1 MSEPHGPIKISS
13 NRQIALPKAL
23 MERVRLE
30 PGDFVYVLQSDVE
43 PSSLVV
49 VPVEQVTEWMRSGRQ
64 QDGRGRQPARP
75 EEVEG
80 NG

>member
-1 MSEPHGPIKISS
+1 MSEPHGPIKISA

-23 MERVRLE
+23 TDRVRLE

-43 PSSLVV
+43 PAALLV
-49 VPVEQVTEWMRSGRQ
+49 VPVEWVTEWIQAGRR
-64 QDGRGRQPARP
+64 QDGRARTARP
-75 EEVEG
+75 GEVER

>member
-1 MSEPHGPIKISS
+1 MSEPHGPIRISG
-13 NRQIALPKAL
+13 NRQIALPKTL
-23 MERVRLE
+23 TDRVRLE

-49 VPVEQVTEWMRSGRQ
+49 VPVELVTAWMQAGR
-64 QDGRGRQPARP
+64 RQTGGAQATRP

-80 NG
+80 DG

>member
-1 MSEPHGPIKISS
+1 MSEPHGPIRISG
-13 NRQIALPKAL
+13 NRQIALPKTL
-23 MERVRLE
+23 TDRVRLE

-49 VPVEQVTEWMRSGRQ
+49 VPVEVVTEWIQAGR
-64 QDGRGRQPARP
+64 RQAGGAHAALS

-80 NG
+80 DG

>member
-1 MSEPHGPIKISS
+1 MSEPHGPIKISA

-23 MERVRLE
+23 IDRVRLE

-49 VPVEQVTEWMRSGRQ
+49 VPVERVTEWMQTGRR
-64 QDGRGRQPARP
+64 QDGRERATRP
-75 EEVEG
+75 EEVAG